1 MKRSIR
7 ILVLAALISS
17 PILMLAQSP
26 PHPNG
31 GNAPNAGGTT
41 NGPVGGGAP
50 IENGTFILFT
60 LALAYIGRKVY
71 VMRKTA
77 EE

>member
-7 ILVLAALISS
+7 IFVLAVLISS
-17 PILMLAQSP
+17 PVLMLAQTP
-26 PHPNG
+26 PHPG
-31 GNAPNAGGTT
+31 GNPTT
-41 NGPVGGGAP
+41 SGNTPVGGAAP